1 MIEKSDKELLDALG
15 VEVQN
20 KISYSK
26 NSKEEYVISGFEE
39 IQAFFEKFKRI
50 PENNTEKDIHERIL
64 AARLNQI
71 KINEEILNILKP
83 LDKQGLINK
92 VSLKDDFIDEN
103 LDDEQLLK
111 ELEITSKEN
120 NIFNLKFV
128 RSSQDRKIAELFAN
142 REKCE
147 NFEDFKHCFDSVQTD
162 LEKGLRK
169 TSLIKQRPQIKKGM
183 FFILSGLKTFVADVG
198 DEFMQDY
205 GISDARLYL
214 VFDNGT
220 ESRMLLR
227 SFQKALSLDEG
238 ARIISN
244 NDFGPLFSS
253 IKEKDDQLT
262 GTIYVLR
269 SKSSHPYILENR
281 QLIHKIGITTNTIE
295 KRISGAKLS
304 PTYLMADVE
313 IVASYKLYNLKISKF
328 ENLVKKLFSNAKLN
342 IKINDRFGNPVIP
355 EEWFLIPLD
364 VIKDAIQK
372 IIEGS
377 ITKYIYD
384 PSLAKMVEIKIDN

>member
-15 VEVQN
+15 IEVQK
-20 KISYSK
+20 KISNSK
-26 NSKEEYVISGFEE
+26 NSREEYVISGFEE
-39 IQAFFEKFKRI
+39 IQVFFEKFKRI
-50 PENNTEKDIHERIL
+50 PENNAEKDIFERIL
-64 AARLNQI
+64 AVRLNQI

-83 LDKQGLINK
+83 LDNQGLINK
-92 VSLKDDFIDEN
+92 VSLKDNFIDEN
-103 LDDEQLLK
+103 LDDEHLLK
-111 ELEITSKEN
+111 ELEINSEEN

-147 NFEDFKHCFDSVQTD
+147 NFEDFKHCFDSLQTD
-162 LEKGLRK
+162 LKKGLRK

-183 FFILSGLKTFVADVG
+183 FFILNGLKTFVADVG

-238 ARIISN
+238 ARIIFN

-253 IKEKDDQLT
+253 HKEKDDQLT

-269 SKSSHPYILENR
+269 SKSNNPFIEENR
-281 QLIHKIGITTNTIE
+281 NLIHKIGFTTNTIQ
-295 KRISGAKLS
+295 KRIVNAKLD
-304 PTYLMADVE
+304 PTFLMADVE
-313 IVASYKLYNLKISKF
+313 TVASYQLYNLKGSKF
-328 ENLVKKLFSNAKLN
+328 ESLIQKIFSNAKLK
-342 IKINDRFGNPVIP
+342 IKINDRFGNAVSP
-355 EEWFLIPLD
+355 EEWFLVPLD

-372 IIEGS
+372 IIEGT

>member
-83 LDKQGLINK
+83 LDNQGLINK

>member
-15 VEVQN
+15 IEVQK
-20 KISYSK
+20 KISNSK
-26 NSKEEYVISGFEE
+26 NSREEYVISGFEE
-39 IQAFFEKFKRI
+39 IQVFFEKFKRI
-50 PENNTEKDIHERIL
+50 PENNAEKDIFERIL
-64 AARLNQI
+64 AVRLNQI

-83 LDKQGLINK
+83 LDNQGLINK
-92 VSLKDDFIDEN
+92 VSLKDNFIDEN
-103 LDDEQLLK
+103 LDDEHLLK
-111 ELEITSKEN
+111 ELEINSEEN

-147 NFEDFKHCFDSVQTD
+147 NFEDFKHCFDSLQTD
-162 LEKGLRK
+162 LKKGLRK

-183 FFILSGLKTFVADVG
+183 FFILNGLKTFVADVG

-238 ARIISN
+238 ARIIFN

-253 IKEKDDQLT
+253 HKEKDDQLT

-269 SKSSHPYILENR
+269 SKSNNPFIEENR
-281 QLIHKIGITTNTIE
+281 NLIHKIGFTTNTIQ
-295 KRISGAKLS
+295 KRIVNAKLD
-304 PTYLMADVE
+304 PTFLMADVE
-313 IVASYKLYNLKISKF
+313 TVASYKLYNLKGSKF
-328 ENLVKKLFSNAKLN
+328 ESLIQKIFSNAKLK
-342 IKINDRFGNPVIP
+342 IKINDRFGNAVSP
-355 EEWFLIPLD
+355 EEWFLVPLD

-372 IIEGS
+372 IIEGT

>member
-83 LDKQGLINK
+83 LDNQGLINK

-169 TSLIKQRPQIKKGM
+169 TSLIKQRPQIKKNM

>member
-15 VEVQN
+15 IEVQK

-26 NSKEEYVISGFEE
+26 NSREEYVISGFEE
-39 IQAFFEKFKRI
+39 IQVFFEKFKRI
-50 PENNTEKDIHERIL
+50 PENNAEKDIFERIL
-64 AARLNQI
+64 AVRLNQI

-83 LDKQGLINK
+83 LDNQGLINK
-92 VSLKDDFIDEN
+92 VSLKDNFIDEN
-103 LDDEQLLK
+103 LDDEHLLK
-111 ELEITSKEN
+111 ELEITSEEN

-147 NFEDFKHCFDSVQTD
+147 NFEDFKHCFDSLQTD
-162 LEKGLRK
+162 LKKGLRK

-183 FFILSGLKTFVADVG
+183 FFILNGLKTFVADVG

-253 IKEKDDQLT
+253 HKEKDDQLT

-269 SKSSHPYILENR
+269 SKSNNPFIEENR
-281 QLIHKIGITTNTIE
+281 NLIHKIGFTTNTIQ
-295 KRISGAKLS
+295 KRIVNAKLD
-304 PTYLMADVE
+304 PTFLMADVE
-313 IVASYKLYNLKISKF
+313 TVASYQLYNLKGSKF
-328 ENLVKKLFSNAKLN
+328 ESLIQKIFSNAKLK
-342 IKINDRFGNPVIP
+342 IKINDRFGNAVSP
-355 EEWFLIPLD
+355 EEWFLVPLD

-372 IIEGS
+372 IIEGT

>member
-15 VEVQN
+15 IEVQK
-20 KISYSK
+20 KISHSK
-26 NSKEEYVISGFEE
+26 NSREEYVISGFEE
-39 IQAFFEKFKRI
+39 IQVFFEKFKRI
-50 PENNTEKDIHERIL
+50 PENNAEKDIFERIL
-64 AARLNQI
+64 AVRLNQI

-83 LDKQGLINK
+83 LDNQGLINK
-92 VSLKDDFIDEN
+92 VSLKDNFIDEN
-103 LDDEQLLK
+103 LDDEHLLK
-111 ELEITSKEN
+111 ELEITSEEN

-128 RSSQDRKIAELFAN
+128 RSSKDRKIAELFAN

-147 NFEDFKHCFDSVQTD
+147 NFEDFKHCFDSLQTD

-183 FFILSGLKTFVADVG
+183 FFILNGLKTFVADIG

-253 IKEKDDQLT
+253 HKEKDDQLT

-269 SKSSHPYILENR
+269 SKSNNPFIEENR
-281 QLIHKIGITTNTIE
+281 NLIHKIGFTTNTIQ
-295 KRISGAKLS
+295 KRIVNAKLD
-304 PTYLMADVE
+304 PTFLMADVE
-313 IVASYKLYNLKISKF
+313 TVASYQLYNLKGSKF
-328 ENLVKKLFSNAKLN
+328 ESLIQKIFSNAKLK
-342 IKINDRFGNPVIP
+342 IKINDRFGNAVSP
-355 EEWFLIPLD
+355 EEWFLVPLD

-372 IIEGS
+372 IIEGT
-377 ITKYIYD
+377 ITEYIYD

>member
-15 VEVQN
+15 IEVQK
-20 KISYSK
+20 KISNSK
-26 NSKEEYVISGFEE
+26 NSREEYVISGFEE
-39 IQAFFEKFKRI
+39 IQVFFEKFKRI
-50 PENNTEKDIHERIL
+50 PENNAEKDIFERIL
-64 AARLNQI
+64 AVRLNQI

-83 LDKQGLINK
+83 LDNQGLINK
-92 VSLKDDFIDEN
+92 VSLKDNFIDEN
-103 LDDEQLLK
+103 LDDEHLLK
-111 ELEITSKEN
+111 ELEINSEEN

-128 RSSQDRKIAELFAN
+128 RSSKDRKIAELFAN

-147 NFEDFKHCFDSVQTD
+147 NFEDFKHCFDSLQTD
-162 LEKGLRK
+162 LKKGLRK

-183 FFILSGLKTFVADVG
+183 FFILNGLKTFVADVG

-238 ARIISN
+238 ARIIFN

-253 IKEKDDQLT
+253 HKEKDDQLT

-269 SKSSHPYILENR
+269 SKSNNPFIEENR
-281 QLIHKIGITTNTIE
+281 NLIHKIGFTTNTIQ
-295 KRISGAKLS
+295 KRIVNAKLD
-304 PTYLMADVE
+304 PTFLMADVE
-313 IVASYKLYNLKISKF
+313 TVASYKLYNLKGSKF
-328 ENLVKKLFSNAKLN
+328 ESLIQKIFSNAKLK
-342 IKINDRFGNPVIP
+342 IKINDRFGNAVSP
-355 EEWFLIPLD
+355 EEWFLVPLE

-372 IIEGS
+372 IIEGT

-384 PSLAKMVEIKIDN
+384 PSLAKMVEKKIDN

>member
-15 VEVQN
+15 IEVQK

-50 PENNTEKDIHERIL
+50 PENNSEKDIHERIL
-64 AARLNQI
+64 AARLTQI
-71 KINEEILNILKP
+71 KTNEEVLNILKP
-83 LDKQGLINK
+83 LDYQGLINK
-92 VSLKDDFIDEN
+92 FSLKDEFTDEN

-111 ELEITSKEN
+111 ELEITSEEN

-147 NFEDFKHCFDSVQTD
+147 NFEDFKHSFDLLQTD
-162 LEKGLRK
+162 LERGVRK

-295 KRISGAKLS
+295 KRIYGAKLS

-342 IKINDRFGNPVIP
+342 IKINDRFGNQVTP
-355 EEWFLIPLD
+355 EEWFLVPLG

-384 PSLAKMVEIKIDN
+384 PSLSKMVEIKIDN

>member
-1 MIEKSDKELLDALG
+1 MIEKSDKEILEALG
-15 VEVQN
+15 HEVEN
-20 KISYSK
+20 KISLPK
-26 NSKEEYVISGFEE
+26 TPKEEYITSGFEE
-39 IQAFFEKFKRI
+39 IQTFFERFKRI
-50 PENNTEKDIHERIL
+50 PENIAERDLFERLL
-64 AARLNQI
+64 AVRLNQI
-71 KINEEILNILKP
+71 KTDDEILNILKP
-83 LDKQGLINK
+83 LDNQGLLND
-92 VSLKDDFIDEN
+92 VAFNDNFVHEN
-103 LDDEQLLK
+103 LDNEQLLR
-111 ELEITSKEN
+111 ELEIAPETNS
-120 NIFNLKFV
+120 IFNLKFV
-128 RSSQDRKIAELFAN
+128 RSSYDRKIEELFAN
-142 REKCE
+142 RKKCE
-147 NFEDFKHCFDSVQTD
+147 NFEDFKHYFDSVQTD
-162 LEKGLRK
+162 LDKGLRK
-169 TSLIKQRPQIKKGM
+169 TSLLKQRPQIKKGM

-198 DEFMQDY
+198 DEFKQDY

-253 IKEKDDQLT
+253 NKEKDDQLT

-269 SKSSHPYILENR
+269 SNSSHPYILENR

-295 KRISGAKLS
+295 KRISGARLS

-313 IVASYKLYNLKISKF
+313 IVASYNLYNIKISKF

-342 IKINDRFGNPVIP
+342 IKINDRFGNPVSP
-355 EEWFLIPLD
+355 EEWFLVPLD
-364 VIKDAIQK
+364 VIQEAIQK
-372 IIEGS
+372 IIEGT

-384 PSLAKMVEIKIDN
+384 PALAKMVENKDDN

>member
-15 VEVQN
+15 IEVQK
-20 KISYSK
+20 KISHSK
-26 NSKEEYVISGFEE
+26 NSREEYVISGFEE
-39 IQAFFEKFKRI
+39 IQVFFEKFKRI
-50 PENNTEKDIHERIL
+50 PENNAEKDIFERIL
-64 AARLNQI
+64 AVRLNQI

-83 LDKQGLINK
+83 LDNQGLINK
-92 VSLKDDFIDEN
+92 VSLKDNFIDEN
-103 LDDEQLLK
+103 LDDEHLLK
-111 ELEITSKEN
+111 ELEITSEEN

-128 RSSQDRKIAELFAN
+128 RSSKDRKIAELFAN

-147 NFEDFKHCFDSVQTD
+147 NFEDFKHCFDSLQTD
-162 LEKGLRK
+162 LKKGLRK

-183 FFILSGLKTFVADVG
+183 FFILNGLKTFVADVG

-253 IKEKDDQLT
+253 HKEKDDQLT

-269 SKSSHPYILENR
+269 SKSNNPFIEENR
-281 QLIHKIGITTNTIE
+281 NLIHKIGFTTNTIQ
-295 KRISGAKLS
+295 KRIVNAKLD
-304 PTYLMADVE
+304 PTFLMADVQT
-313 IVASYKLYNLKISKF
+313 VASYQLYNLKGSKF
-328 ENLVKKLFSNAKLN
+328 ESLIQKIFSNAKLK
-342 IKINDRFGNPVIP
+342 IKINDRFGNAVSP
-355 EEWFLIPLD
+355 EEWFLVPLD

-372 IIEGS
+372 IIEGT

>member
-1 MIEKSDKELLDALG
+1 MNEKSDKELLEALG
-15 VEVQN
+15 IEVEKKVN
-20 KISYSK
+20 LPK
-26 NSKEEYVISGFEE
+26 NPKEEYIISGFEE
-39 IQAFFEKFKRI
+39 IQMFFERFRRI
-50 PENNTEKDIHERIL
+50 PENIAERDLFERLL
-64 AARLNQI
+64 AVRLNQI
-71 KINEEILNILKP
+71 KTDDEILNILKP
-83 LDKQGLINK
+83 LDNQGLLND
-92 VSLKDDFIDEN
+92 VALKDNFVDEN
-103 LDDEQLLK
+103 LDDEQLLR
-111 ELEITSKEN
+111 ELEIAPETDS
-120 NIFNLKFV
+120 IFNLRFV
-128 RSSQDRKIAELFAN
+128 RSSYDRKIAELFAN

-147 NFEDFKHCFDSVQTD
+147 NFEDFKHYFDSLQTD

-198 DEFMQDY
+198 EKFRQDY
-205 GISDARLYL
+205 GVPDARLYL

-253 IKEKDDQLT
+253 NKEKDDQLT

-295 KRISGAKLS
+295 KRVSGAKLS

-313 IVASYKLYNLKISKF
+313 IVASYKLYNIKISKF

-342 IKINDRFGNPVIP
+342 IKINDRFGNPVSP
-355 EEWFLIPLD
+355 EEWFLVPLD
-364 VIKDAIQK
+364 VIKEAIQK
-372 IIEGS
+372 IIEGT

-384 PSLAKMVEIKIDN
+384 PAVAKMVEIKDDI

>member
-1 MIEKSDKELLDALG
+1 MFEKSDKELLDALG
-15 VEVQN
+15 IEVEKKVN
-20 KISYSK
+20 LPK
-26 NSKEEYVISGFEE
+26 NPKEEYIISGFEE
-39 IQAFFEKFKRI
+39 IQNYFEKFKRV
-50 PENNTEKDIHERIL
+50 PENIAERDLFERLL
-64 AARLNQI
+64 AVRLNQI
-71 KINEEILNILKP
+71 QKDDEILNILKP
-83 LDKQGLINK
+83 LDKQGLLHE
-92 VSLKDDFIDEN
+92 VALKDKFVDEN
-103 LDDEQLLK
+103 IDDEQLLK
-111 ELEITSKEN
+111 ELEITPETNS
-120 NIFNLKFV
+120 IFNLKFV
-128 RSSQDRKIAELFAN
+128 RSSHDRKIAELFAN

-147 NFEDFKHCFDSVQTD
+147 NFEDFKHFFDSVQTD
-162 LEKGLRK
+162 LDKGLRK
-169 TSLIKQRPQIKKGM
+169 TSLLKQRPQIKKGM
-183 FFILSGLKTFVADVG
+183 FFILSGLKTYVADVG

-244 NDFGPLFSS
+244 NDFGPLFSTN
-253 IKEKDDQLT
+253 KEKDDQLT

-295 KRISGAKLS
+295 KRVSGAKLS

-313 IVASYKLYNLKISKF
+313 IVDSYKLYNIKISKF

-355 EEWFLIPLD
+355 EEWFLVPLD
-364 VIKDAIQK
+364 VIKEAIQK
-372 IIEGS
+372 IIEGTIS
-377 ITKYIYD
+377 KYIYD
-384 PSLAKMVEIKIDN
+384 PAVAKMVEIKNDN

>member
-15 VEVQN
+15 VEVQK

-26 NSKEEYVISGFEE
+26 NSKEEYIISGFEE
-39 IQAFFEKFKRI
+39 IQAFFEKFRRI
-50 PENNTEKDIHERIL
+50 PENNAEKDIHERIL
-64 AARLNQI
+64 AVRLNQI

-83 LDKQGLINK
+83 FDKQGLLNK
-92 VSLKDDFIDEN
+92 VTLKDNFIDEN

-111 ELEITSKEN
+111 ELEITSEEN

-142 REKCE
+142 REKCQ

-253 IKEKDDQLT
+253 IREKDDQLT

-342 IKINDRFGNPVIP
+342 IKINDRFGNPVSP
-355 EEWFLIPLD
+355 EEWFLVPLD
-364 VIKDAIQK
+364 VIQDAIQK

>member
-15 VEVQN
+15 IEVQK
-20 KISYSK
+20 KISNSK
-26 NSKEEYVISGFEE
+26 NSREEYVISGFEE
-39 IQAFFEKFKRI
+39 IQVFFEKFKRI
-50 PENNTEKDIHERIL
+50 PENNAEKDIFERIL
-64 AARLNQI
+64 AVRLNQI

-83 LDKQGLINK
+83 LDNQGLINK
-92 VSLKDDFIDEN
+92 VSLKDNFIDEN
-103 LDDEQLLK
+103 LDDEHLLK
-111 ELEITSKEN
+111 ELEINSEEN

-128 RSSQDRKIAELFAN
+128 RSSKDRKIAELFAN

-147 NFEDFKHCFDSVQTD
+147 NFEDFKHCFDSLQTD
-162 LEKGLRK
+162 LKKGLRK

-183 FFILSGLKTFVADVG
+183 FFILNGLKTFVADVG

-238 ARIISN
+238 ARIIFN

-253 IKEKDDQLT
+253 HKEKDDQLT

-269 SKSSHPYILENR
+269 SKSNNPFIEENR
-281 QLIHKIGITTNTIE
+281 NLIHKIGFTTNTIQ
-295 KRISGAKLS
+295 KRIVNAKLD
-304 PTYLMADVE
+304 PTFLMADVE
-313 IVASYKLYNLKISKF
+313 TVASYKLYNLKGSKF
-328 ENLVKKLFSNAKLN
+328 ESLIQKIFSNAKLK
-342 IKINDRFGNPVIP
+342 IKINDRFGNAVSP
-355 EEWFLIPLD
+355 EEWFLVPLD

-372 IIEGS
+372 IIEGT

>member
-15 VEVQN
+15 IEVEKRIN
-20 KISYSK
+20 PPKSPR
-26 NSKEEYVISGFEE
+26 EEYIISGFEE
-39 IQAFFEKFKRI
+39 IQIFFEKFKRI
-50 PENNTEKDIHERIL
+50 PENIAERDVFERIL
-64 AARLNQI
+64 AIRLNQI
-71 KINEEILNILKP
+71 KMDEEIINILKP
-83 LDKQGLINK
+83 LDKQRLLNNLA
-92 VSLKDDFIDEN
+92 LKDDFIDRN
-103 LDDEQLLK
+103 LDDEQILK
-111 ELEITSKEN
+111 ELEITPDTN
-120 NIFNLKFV
+120 NILNLKFV

-147 NFEDFKHCFDSVQTD
+147 NFEDFKHYFDSVQTD
-162 LEKGLRK
+162 LDKGLRK
-169 TSLIKQRPQIKKGM
+169 TSLLKQRPQIKKGM

-205 GISDARLYL
+205 GISDARLLL

-220 ESRMLLR
+220 ESRMLMR

-244 NDFGPLFSS
+244 NDLGPLFSS
-253 IKEKDDQLT
+253 HKEKDDQLT

-281 QLIHKIGITTNTIE
+281 QLIHKIGLTTNTIE

-313 IVASYKLYNLKISKF
+313 IVASYKLYNIKISKF

-342 IKINDRFGNPVIP
+342 IKINDRFGNLVSP
-355 EEWFLIPLD
+355 EEWFLVPLE
-364 VIKDAIQK
+364 VIKEAIQK
-372 IIEGS
+372 IVEGT

-384 PSLAKMVEIKIDN
+384 PSVAELVEIKENN

>member
-15 VEVQN
+15 IEVEKKVN
-20 KISYSK
+20 LPK
-26 NSKEEYVISGFEE
+26 NPKEEYIISGFEE
-39 IQAFFEKFKRI
+39 IQNYFEKFKRV
-50 PENNTEKDIHERIL
+50 PENIAERDLFERLL
-64 AARLNQI
+64 AVRLNQI
-71 KINEEILNILKP
+71 QKDDEILNILKP
-83 LDKQGLINK
+83 LDKQGLLHE
-92 VSLKDDFIDEN
+92 VALKDKFVDEN

-111 ELEITSKEN
+111 ELEITPETNS
-120 NIFNLKFV
+120 IFNLKFV
-128 RSSQDRKIAELFAN
+128 RSSHDRKIAELFAN

-147 NFEDFKHCFDSVQTD
+147 NFEDFKHFFDSVQTD
-162 LEKGLRK
+162 LDKGLRK
-169 TSLIKQRPQIKKGM
+169 TSLLKQRPQIKKGM
-183 FFILSGLKTFVADVG
+183 FFILSGLKTYVADVG

-244 NDFGPLFSS
+244 NNFGPLFSTN
-253 IKEKDDQLT
+253 KEKDDQLT

-304 PTYLMADVE
+304 PTYLMANVE
-313 IVASYKLYNLKISKF
+313 IVATYKLYNIKISKF

-342 IKINDRFGNPVIP
+342 IKINDRFGNPVSP
-355 EEWFLIPLD
+355 EEWFLVPLD
-364 VIKDAIQK
+364 VIKEAIQK
-372 IIEGS
+372 IIEGT

-384 PSLAKMVEIKIDN
+384 PAVAKMVEIKDDI